1 MVLSFEQ
8 ELRGTTGHIFILV
21 SIQTSYIVDFDKKYA
36 VPIGH
41 VKSSFGHEKVME
53 NHFCKRVVTLHYSNN
68 TYIKEY
74 ITVGFSAL

>member
-21 SIQTSYIVDFDKKYA
+21 SIQTSYIVNFEKKYA

-41 VKSSFGHEKVME
+41 VNSSFGHEKVME
-53 NHFCKRVVTLHYSNN
+53 KSWKIIFE
-68 TYIKEY
+68 KEW
-74 ITVGFSAL
+74 SP